1 MHKVYVRELKPYS
14 LSELAELLCMD
25 TLRTHRF
32 VMELMMCGIIRFR
45 NSSAMQ
51 EPENDG
57 EEAAPD
63 ELFQF
68 VFVGMAMLHDTV
80 IVSYPKYFRD
90 RVPTDEELKQIIRV
104 LKRDVIKTSISS
116 LMEGGTFVDDKL
128 PVMLALLELYSEYGA
143 YSNFIENRDVNGRG
157 DIDWGRTINRHLP
170 LLVDGGPIYVEY
182 ETRRT
187 QRDESDFLTRLHR
200 SVLTQC
206 SLVLEQAGISSLL
219 SIDEVYLSD
228 EEVEDLGDVESL
240 EWRLNRE
247 RSAQFID
254 WKIATLDLLE
264 HYLLNRDSAAEHNQI
279 YALGVT
285 NFYHLWEDAC
295 KVAFGDSL
303 DEKIGSLGLALSEKW
318 SNRSNETLLGI
329 IPRPKWERYA
339 DKGYIDCGEVATLF
353 PDTIAFAVTDGE
365 ERVFCIYDAKY
376 YVPSQSGKIKAQ
388 PGLESVTKQFLY
400 QSAYRDF
407 ISVHN
412 YSRVVNAF
420 LVPTASDDLRK
431 MARVSFPEVMGKEN
445 LPFSNYVDMW
455 ALPAYEIFDAYLQ
468 NERIDCGVMKT
479 IWMSED

>member
-14 LSELAELLCMD
+14 LAELAELLRMD

-51 EPENDG
+51 ESENDG

-80 IVSYPKYFRD
+80 IVSYPKYFQD
-90 RVPTDEELKQIIRV
+90 RVPTDEELKQIVGV
-104 LKRDVIKTSISS
+104 LKRDVIKTSFSS
-116 LMEGGTFVDDKL
+116 LMEGGAFVDDKL
-128 PVMLALLELYSEYGA
+128 PIMLALLELYSEYGV
-143 YSNFIENRDVNGRG
+143 YSNFIESREVNGRG
-157 DIDWGRTINRHLP
+157 DIDWGRTINRRLP
-170 LLVDGGPIYVEY
+170 LLIDSSPIYVEY

-187 QRDESDFLTRLHR
+187 QRDESDFITRLHR
-200 SVLTQC
+200 SVLTKC
-206 SLVLEQAGISSLL
+206 SRVLEQAGVSTLL
-219 SIDEVYLSD
+219 SIDELCLSD
-228 EEVEDLGDVESL
+228 EDIEDLGDVESL
-240 EWRLNRE
+240 EWRLDRE
-247 RSAQFID
+247 RSVQFID
-254 WKIATLDLLE
+254 WKIAVLDLLE
-264 HYLLNRDSAAEHNQI
+264 RYLLNRDSAVECNEI

-303 DEKIGSLGLALSEKW
+303 GEKIGDLGLALSEKW
-318 SNRSNETLLGI
+318 SKRSKETLLDI
-329 IPRPKWERYA
+329 IPRPKWERYTG
-339 DKGYIDCGEVATLF
+339 KGYIDCGEVATLI
-353 PDTIAFAVTDGE
+353 PDTITFAVADGE

-376 YVPSQSGKIKAQ
+376 YVPSQSGKMKAQ
-388 PGLESVTKQFLY
+388 PGLQSVTKQFLY

-407 ISVHN
+407 ISAHN

-420 LVPTASDDLRK
+420 LVPTAGDDLRK
-431 MARVSFPEVMGKEN
+431 MARVSFSEVMGKEG

-455 ALPAYEIFDAYLQ
+455 ALPAREIFNAYLR
-468 NERIDCGVMKT
+468 NERIDCGAMKT

>member
-14 LSELAELLCMD
+14 LSELAELLRMD

-90 RVPTDEELKQIIRV
+90 RVPTDEELKQIVRV
-104 LKRDVIKTSISS
+104 LKRDVIKTSVSS
-116 LMEGGTFVDDKL
+116 LTEDGTLVDDKL
-128 PVMLALLELYSEYGA
+128 PIMLALLELYSEFGD
-143 YSNFIENRDVNGRG
+143 YSNFIESREVNGRG
-157 DIDWGRTINRHLP
+157 EIDWERTVNRHLP
-170 LLVDGGPIYVEY
+170 LLVKGSPIYVEY

-187 QRDESDFLTRLHR
+187 QRDDSDFITRLHR

-206 SLVLEQAGISSLL
+206 SRVLEQAGVSSLL
-219 SIDEVYLSD
+219 SIDEVCLSD
-228 EEVEDLGDVESL
+228 EDVEGLGDVESL

-254 WKIATLDLLE
+254 WKIAVLDLLE
-264 HYLLNRDSAAEHNQI
+264 RYLLCRDSGAERNEI

-303 DEKIGSLGLALSEKW
+303 GERIGDLGLTLSEKW
-318 SNRSNETLLGI
+318 AEQSGETLLGI
-329 IPRPKWERYA
+329 IPRPKWERYS
-339 DKGYIDCGEVATLF
+339 DKGYTDCGDVATLI
-353 PDTIAFAVTDGE
+353 PDTIAFAAGDGE

-407 ISVHN
+407 ISAHN

-431 MARVSFPEVMGKEN
+431 MARVSFPEVMGKESM
-445 LPFSNYVDMW
+445 PFSNYVDMW
-455 ALPAYEIFDAYLQ
+455 ALPAYEIFDAYLRNQ
-468 NERIDCGVMKT
+468 RIDCGVMKA
-479 IWMSED
+479 IWMSGD